1 MTSSFPKSEQFG
13 TTAQMRRAANSIGA
27 NIAEGC
33 AREGGKD
40 RARFLETSIASA
52 HELEHHLILVADVG
66 LVDAARIVDLIQEL
80 EQIRKMITAL
90 RLRSLNGPRQNLMSD
105 V

>member
-1 MTSSFPKSEQFG
+1 MT
-13 TTAQMRRAANSIGA
+13 TQMRRAANSIGA

-52 HELEHHLILVADVG
+52 HELEHYLILVSDVG
-66 LVDAARIVDLIQEL
+66 RADPDRTVELIGEL
-80 EQIRKMITAL
+80 EQIRKMTTAL
-90 RLRSLNGPRQNLMSD
+90 RLRSLNGPVTRESGAI
-105 V
+105 